1 MEEDHDWRAV
11 VNFQPFGQDRINRT
25 LVVGLILAFLVFV
38 GFLFAQCVMHAE
50 AIVPVPHV

>member
-1 MEEDHDWRAV
+1 M
-11 VNFQPFGQDRINRT
+11 NFQPFGQDRINRT

-50 AIVPVPHV
+50 VIVPVPHL